1 MMRQH
6 RDVRTT
12 LEIDDDILDAA
23 RELSRAR
30 NESVGAVISTL
41 ARAGLRPAS
50 VDVVDGLP
58 VIRAAATSPVITSEM
73 VRRALDD
80 E

>member
-30 NESVGAVISTL
+30 NQSVGAVISTL
-41 ARAGLRPAS
+41 AE
-50 VDVVDGLP
+50 P
-58 VIRAAATSPVITSEM
+58 VCA
-73 VRRALDD
+73 RRARTSSMDCR
-80 E
+80 